1 MKFEDAKLVYQY
13 FVNDYDVHD
22 LVVTFDDE
30 EVAIQFSVNNIM
42 EEKGKRYQRLYD
54 LEIAVLYDS
63 IESYV
68 VHDQVFW
75 DKLVAFE
82 NGIEAEVAVRVKEL
96 PKKS

>member
-54 LEIAVLYDS
+54 LEIAIVYDS

-68 VHDQVFW
+68 VHDQIFW
-75 DKLVAFE
+75 NQYNANANRIDEEIA
-82 NGIEAEVAVRVKEL
+82 IRY
-96 PKKS
+96 KKSIN